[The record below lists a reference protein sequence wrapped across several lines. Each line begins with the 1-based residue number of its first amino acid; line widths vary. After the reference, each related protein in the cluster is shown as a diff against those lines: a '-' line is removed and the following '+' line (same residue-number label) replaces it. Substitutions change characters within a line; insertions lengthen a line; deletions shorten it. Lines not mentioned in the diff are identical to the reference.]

1 MKSPDPFRPF
11 ACLAKNAARFPDRAA
26 IITPN
31 RRITH
36 GDLADLVAGRAMSLL
51 AQGLD
56 PKLMTAVT
64 LADEVEHLLMS
75 LALLCLGTGNISFGS
90 FEPPETR
97 AGLAAVLKV
106 TQVVTGG
113 NAVPLP
119 HLTHFSPPDGR
130 LPRTVTEALDLM
142 AAVCLQ
148 AQDRVLFSSTSG
160 TTGLPKT
167 FGVPML
173 LFLDMVDRIAE
184 DPGRACVLRNSS
196 VEFHSSRLHQ
206 LAVCLAGNT
215 AAVLDPV
222 MAGGLAAFCASAGV
236 TEFQSGTYRLGSLL
250 SGPLDRSQRL
260 PDGLRIL
267 TGGSRVPGTL
277 RQAVRERLT
286 PNLWVNYATSEIGV
300 VSVAGP
306 DDHVPWP
313 EGIGHPRPGVE
324 VSLRGPDGSEVPR
337 GQVGEAW
344 IRKAGVEGWFR
355 TGDLLI
361 WPKSGPLVFQSRRD
375 DMMIMNGI
383 NVFPGPIEDA
393 LMACQGVLEAVA
405 FPVHSAV
412 HGQIPV
418 AAVVLEPG
426 AKLEPAD
433 LLAHL
438 RGVLGI
444 RAPRQIRLLDAIPR
458 THLGKP
464 RIVALTSD
472 GS

>member
-1 MKSPDPFRPF
+1 MKSPDPFVPF
-11 ACLAKNAARFPDRAA
+11 ARLLENAARFPDRAA
-26 IITPN
+26 IIAPN

-64 LADEVEHLLMS
+64 LSDEVEHLLMS
-75 LALLCLGTGNISFGS
+75 LALFCLGTGNISLGT
-90 FEPPETR
+90 FEPRETR
-97 AGLAAVLKV
+97 ARLATVLEAR
-106 TQVVTGG
+106 QIVTGG

-119 HLTHFSPPDGR
+119 DLKHLNPPDGG
-130 LPRTVTEALDLM
+130 LPKSVTEALDHM
-142 AAVCLQ
+142 ATVRLQ
-148 AQDRVLFSSTSG
+148 GRDRVLFSSTSG

-206 LAVCLAGNT
+206 LAICLAGNT
-215 AAVLDPV
+215 AALLDPV
-222 MAGGLAAFCASAGV
+222 TAGSLAAFCATAGV
-236 TEFQSGTYRLGSLL
+236 TEFHSGTYRLRSLL
-250 SGPLDRSQRL
+250 SGPPDPAQRL

-277 RQAVRERLT
+277 RHAIQERLT
-286 PNLWVNYATSEIGV
+286 PNLWVNYATSEVGV
-300 VSVAGP
+300 ISLAAP
-306 DDHVPWP
+306 DDHALWP
-313 EGIGHPRPGVE
+313 EGVGHPRPGVE
-324 VSLRGPDGSEVPR
+324 VSLRDPDGSEVAR
-337 GQVGEAW
+337 GAVGEAW

-361 WPKSGPLVFQSRRD
+361 WPKGGPLIFQSRRD

-383 NVFPGPIEDA
+383 NIFPGPIEDA
-393 LMACQGVLEAVA
+393 LMACPGVLEAVA
-405 FPVHSAV
+405 YPVLSAV

-418 AAVVLEPG
+418 AGVVLEPG
-426 AKLEPAD
+426 AMLDPAD

-438 RGVLGI
+438 RGLLGI
-444 RAPRQIRLLDAIPR
+444 RAPRQIRLLDSIPR
-458 THLGKP
+458 TLLGKP
-464 RIVALTSD
+464 KIVALTSN
-472 GS
+472 GG